1 MSKRFY
7 IDSLY
12 SKPAENKVFIYSLSN
27 PETDE
32 IRYVGKTKLFLAK
45 RLSQH
50 IANIKKLG
58 NYKCKS
64 WIKSLQKRG
73 LQPKIELIEEVSAE
87 TWEAEEIF
95 YISYFKYLGFKLTN
109 HSEGGLKITPNYSSK
124 VRDSEAYKKKMQEI
138 YLNRDIGYKLYDVK
152 GVFLKYFKNKLEIS
166 NYFNVSLAYLN
177 GPIYDKTLI
186 NKKYFLLHKDEV
198 FDEKMLN
205 KSPKIVKVTK
215 FDNSV
220 VLFNSQKE
228 CADSLNITLSRLN
241 RIIHKTRKNT
251 TNYKF
256 ELI

>member
-1 MSKRFY
+1 MCKRLY
-7 IDSLY
+7 IDALY
-12 SKPAENKVFIYSLSN
+12 SSPAEDKVFIYSLAN
-27 PETDE
+27 PETNE

-58 NYKCKS
+58 NYRCKS
-64 WIKSLQKRG
+64 WIKSLQKNG
-73 LQPKIELIEEVSAE
+73 LQPKIELIDEVLME
-87 TWEAEEIF
+87 NWESEEIF
-95 YISYFKYLGFKLTN
+95 YISYLKYLGFKLTN
-109 HSEGGLKITPNYSSK
+109 HSEGGLRSFPNYNPK
-124 VRDSEAYKKKMQEI
+124 IRDTEAYKKKMQNI
-138 YLNRDIGYKLYDVK
+138 YINRDIGYKLYDVK
-152 GVFLKYFKNKLEIS
+152 GVFLKYFKNKLEMS
-166 NYFNVSLAYLN
+166 NYFNVSLDYLK

-186 NKKYFLLHKDEV
+186 NKKYFILHKDEI

-215 FDNSV
+215 FDSSV
-220 VLFNSQKE
+220 ILFNSQKE